1 MIRKIISGGQTGAD
15 RAALD
20 AAIKLGI
27 PHGGWI
33 PKGRL
38 TEAGPLP
45 DEYNLAEMSSSSY
58 PLRTEQNVID
68 SSGTLIIS
76 HGRLSEG
83 SDYTR
88 KMAIKHQRPL
98 LHIDLNQTPAFKA
111 ATLIRS
117 WCDENQIEILNVAG
131 PRASKDAKIYSAVL
145 KLIESVYYL
154 KMMSSDPPRVTGYE
168 DGHPSILEKPPKTV
182 QEAIQKLIDEL
193 PLKEKTT
200 IANMAEDELMNLNAF
215 LGRYI
220 LDKFGLWSGNEEL
233 VQSCVAF
240 AYHPLHSENDA
251 AAVIIKE
258 LWHQLRQTHRLRIVK

>member
-15 RAALD
+15 QAALD

-38 TEAGPLP
+38 TEDGPLSVK
-45 DEYNLAEMSSSSY
+45 YNLLEMPTSSY

-76 HGRLSEG
+76 HGHLSDG

-88 KMAIKHQRPL
+88 KMAIKHNRPWL
-98 LHIDLNQTPAFKA
+98 YIDLNTTPAFKA
-111 ATLIRS
+111 ATLIIS
-117 WCDENQIEILNVAG
+117 WFDENQIEILNVAG
-131 PRASKDAKIYSAVL
+131 PRASKDHQIYNAVF
-145 KLIESVYYL
+145 KLIESVHYL
-154 KMMSSDPPRVTGYE
+154 GMMKAGQPQAQGFQGKNRR
-168 DGHPSILEKPPKTV
+168 HFRKKPTTV
-182 QEAIQKLIDEL
+182 QEAIQILNNEL
-193 PLKEKTT
+193 SLKDKIT
-200 IANMAEDELMNLNAF
+200 IANMAEDELININAF

-220 LDKFGLWSGNEEL
+220 LDKFGLWYGNEEL
-233 VQSCVAF
+233 AESCLTF
-240 AYHPLHSENDA
+240 ANYPLHNEDDA

-258 LWHQLRQTHRLRIVK
+258 LWHKLRQTHRLRIIK